1 MLLKFCA
8 LQIITGTI
16 HGSFLAYITPYLSS
30 EGYGAAIIG
39 GTLALCSLATVLG
52 QLLFSFISDKI
63 RSIKKVYVACQG
75 ITLVAIL
82 LVYISSGSLKLFMVL
97 VLSFAQMPMTVLL
110 DTWVI
115 KSYYNNPSKYAP
127 IRASASFGYAG
138 FSFIFGYYLEKI
150 GFVLMPIAAIALV
163 IILFFITTPTSEV
176 PVVVR
181 DKTRGINY
189 EGLRNEPFIFM
200 SIITLVMGLSCGT
213 VINLL
218 TYIIYNC
225 GGNEGN
231 LGTALALNALAQ
243 VPVMMYYPRLKG
255 LGVYKKLLM
264 AVGLYGSSFILMLCS
279 YNLNMIYGSMLLY
292 GFGFGILVP
301 AIKEFVALEVEE
313 NLQTMGMT
321 LLDIFQNGIGQG
333 IGVFIGGVI
342 IERYNTNLMLSLAL
356 MLVLVLVPG
365 LIVLRSVKLRGINL
379 RRFTVK

>member
-16 HGSFLAYITPYLSS
+16 HGAFLAYITPYLVS
-30 EGYGAAIIG
+30 EGYGSALIG

-52 QLLFSFISDKI
+52 QLLFSFISDKV
-63 RSIKKVYVACQG
+63 RSIKKIYIVCQG
-75 ITLVAIL
+75 ITLVSII
-82 LVYISSGSLKLFMVL
+82 LVYISSGNLKLFMVL
-97 VLSFAQMPMTVLL
+97 VLNFAQMPMTVLL

-163 IILFFITTPTSEV
+163 ILLFLTTMPTSEATV
-176 PVVVR
+176 QVR

-189 EGLRNEPFIFM
+189 EGLKNESFIFM
-200 SIITLVMGLSCGT
+200 SVITLVMGLSCGT

-231 LGTALALNALAQ
+231 LGICLALNALAQ
-243 VPVMMYYPRLKG
+243 VPAMMYYPKLKSI
-255 LGVYKKLLM
+255 GVYKKLLI
-264 AVGLYGSSFILMLCS
+264 AVGLYGSSFILMMSS
-279 YNLNMIYGSMLLY
+279 YEVNLIYASMLLY
-292 GFGFGILVP
+292 GFGFGIFMP
-301 AIKEFVALEVEE
+301 AIREFVALEVDTK
-313 NLQTMGMT
+313 LQTMGMT
-321 LLDIFQNGIGQG
+321 LLDIFQNGVGQG
-333 IGVFIGGVI
+333 VGVLIGGVI
-342 IERYNTNLMLSLAL
+342 IERYDTSLMIILA
-356 MLVLVLVPG
+356 LVLVLVVVPS
-365 LIVLRSVKLRGINL
+365 LIVLRSAKIRGINKI
-379 RRFTVK
+379 V